1 MEKISF
7 PPLIA
12 HLQEQEA
19 YYNQLC
25 HAYEIHH
32 GALEASALSSWM
44 VQVIEPTL
52 QVIAVQHPEQIATVF
67 KAFFNELLKI
77 LGGSAH
83 SYVENEYRN
92 AWLMLQVM
100 PDLLATQPLR
110 MLKAVN
116 SAIDSIRE
124 HQPEQVNAWTECM
137 AKLAPH
143 CSTVD
148 EFLNCGRIVAW
159 SLGLAHLRG
168 KALVAIKG
176 LKSTLKTQI
185 QELCLQGIALEAAF
199 SSTWHNIAQPKFSGE
214 AGGFIGYGGS
224 FTQAPLVALVNDHI
238 VATDGKTCNI
248 LYADNFGKVLLPE
261 VPYPAENIV
270 QQINLQAWWRFV
282 EKYGKTIIGFEDV
295 SSSVMLHSTLVLT
308 RPTSHY
314 LYIFGIPA

>member
-52 QVIAVQHPEQIATVF
+52 QVIAVQNPEQIPTVF

-83 SYVENEYRN
+83 SYIENEYRA

-100 PDLLATQPLR
+100 PNLLAMQPLR
-110 MLKAVN
+110 VLKAVN
-116 SAIDSIRE
+116 GAIDSIRD
-124 HQPEQVNAWTECM
+124 HQPEQVSAWTENM
-137 AKLAPH
+137 GKLAPH
-143 CSTVD
+143 CSTLD

-159 SLGLAHLRG
+159 SLGLAHLRD
-168 KALVAIKG
+168 KAIVACKG
-176 LKSTLKTQI
+176 LKPTLKTQI
-185 QELCLQGIALEAAF
+185 QQQCLQGSVLETVL
-199 SSTWHNIAQPKFSGE
+199 SSAWHNITQPEFSGE
-214 AGGFIGYGGS
+214 AGGFIGYGGN
-224 FTQAPLVALVNDHI
+224 FTQVPLVALVNDHI
-238 VATDGKTCNI
+238 VATDHKTCNV
-248 LYADNFGKVLLPE
+248 LYADSFGKVLLPE
-261 VPYPAENIV
+261 VPYPIESVV
-270 QQINLQAWWRFV
+270 QKVNLQAWWRFV
-282 EKYGKTIIGFEDV
+282 EKYGKNIIGFEDV
-295 SSSVMLHSTLVLT
+295 SSSVMLNSTLVLT
-308 RPTSHY
+308 RATSYH

>member
-25 HAYEIHH
+25 HAYEIQH
-32 GALEASALSSWM
+32 GALEAAALSSWM

-52 QVIAVQHPEQIATVF
+52 QAIAIQHHEQIATVF

-83 SYVENEYRN
+83 SYIENEYRN

-110 MLKAVN
+110 LLKAVN

-124 HQPEQVNAWTECM
+124 HQPEQVSTWIESM
-137 AKLAPH
+137 GKLAPH

-159 SLGLAHLRG
+159 SLGLAQLRD
-168 KALVAIKG
+168 KALDVCKNIKPA
-176 LKSTLKTQI
+176 LKTRI
-185 QELCLQGIALEAAF
+185 QEQCLQGIALETALN
-199 SSTWHNIAQPKFSGE
+199 SNWHNISQPEFSGE
-214 AGGFIGYGGS
+214 VGGFIGYGAN
-224 FTQAPLVALVNDHI
+224 FTQVPLVALVNNHI
-238 VATDGKTCNI
+238 VATDHKTCNI
-248 LYADNFGKVLLPE
+248 LYADSFGKVLLPE
-261 VPYPAENIV
+261 VPYPVESVV

-295 SSSVMLHSTLVLT
+295 SSSVMLNSTLVLT
-308 RPTSHY
+308 RTSSHY